1 MRGGPLL
8 VWRTDG
14 SPAIG
19 LTGKGASDIGDDFYA
34 CALNAGRG
42 EGGPAIERVGRAR
55 FERGRGTYNGA
66 DYGIYSLARGLG
78 PHQARIVRR
87 AQGNPH
93 ILSPRAA
100 RNGSFEI
107 PLVERLV
114 DYRR

>member
-55 FERGRGTYNGA
+55 FERGREPIT
-66 DYGIYSLARGLG
+66 ARTMGYT
-78 PHQARIVRR
+78 H
-87 AQGNPH
+87 
-93 ILSPRAA
+93 SPA
-100 RNGSFEI
+100 G
-107 PLVERLV
+107 
-114 DYRR
+114 